1 MQQAATT
8 AARVVAVLSP
18 AYLASEHGEAE
29 REVFQAKDPSASAA
43 CCFPSGWPR
52 STHPGCSRHESMWT
66 WSAGMRPAPG
76 RHCWPPPGRAASRP
90 RSRST
95 PGPSSHRSASPRR
108 PGSRVSCRRSGTSPS
123 IPTRTSPAATKC
135 KARDRWQVI
144 ERPVSGQAYLTGNK
158 VSPGYIE
165 VRRVCHGD
173 GGRCRYEPSPTPPHL
188 TRPRAGHGYRRR
200 CTSSRRCAVGRCPR
214 TPSHVVWRTASRIGP
229 CRPRARVRVTSRHV
243 GRRLARGPSPRCCER
258 HTGAR

>member
-173 GGRCRYEPSPTPPHL
+173 GGRCRYEPEPDAATPDPPPSRAWLPSALHQL
-188 TRPRAGHGYRRR
+188 APLRGRPLSAYTFT
-200 CTSSRRCAVGRCPR
+200 C
-214 TPSHVVWRTASRIGP
+214 
-229 CRPRARVRVTSRHV
+229 
-243 GRRLARGPSPRCCER
+243 RLAYGFTYRSV
-258 HTGAR
+258 